1 MSANF
6 IMACHIAGVYDVN
19 RSTTLPAD
27 DYGIVKEWADSVAA
41 LRLNGVIFH
50 NNFSDETCQK
60 YQNEYVRFVKITH
73 NPQYNPNVY
82 RYLVYQ
88 DFLQKE
94 TNNIENVFFTDVADV
109 VVVNNPFEQ
118 PLFLENKHALF
129 CGDEPQILHNEWMQ
143 AHAAH
148 LRNKIA
154 DYADYEAQFST
165 EPLLNCGIFG
175 GNSAVIQPF
184 IKKICNIHQQHNHD
198 NKTAYTGDMGAFNYL
213 VRTQFNAHLHHGA
226 PVNTIFKAYQNQRTD
241 CWFRHK

>member
-27 DYGIVKEWADSVAA
+27 DYTIVKEWADSVAA

-60 YQNEYVRFVKITH
+60 YQNEYVRFVKISH

-94 TNNIENVFFTDVADV
+94 GNNIENVFFTDVADV

-118 PLFLENKHALF
+118 PLFLENKHAFF

-143 AHAAH
+143 AHATH

-184 IKKICNIHQQHNHD
+184 IKKTCNIHQQHNHD

-213 VRTQFNAHLHHGA
+213 VRTQFNAHLYHGA